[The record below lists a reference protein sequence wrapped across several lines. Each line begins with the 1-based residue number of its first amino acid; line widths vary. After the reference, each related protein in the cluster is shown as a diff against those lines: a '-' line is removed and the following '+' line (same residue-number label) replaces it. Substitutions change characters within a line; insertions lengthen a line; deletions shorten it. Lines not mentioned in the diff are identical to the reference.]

1 MGAMFNKIGGFGN
14 IGKVASEVDDKGEKE
29 RELDSVERQSVA
41 IYDENLGIQKKRMA
55 HLKETVENDK
65 ALNIGDDTYAMGF
78 KAMHLDTMT
87 EMNLNMCDVHDAFQ
101 AALSVFF
108 IQFTLIGILALIVFT
123 QDEGFSIKLPPNL
136 AVLAARFV
144 CSILMHLQVEGDMRQ
159 GLSMMKYV
167 CNHSKDFS
175 NPFYAFCV
183 ALMQCLGGMG
193 AEIFC
198 ILFLCSLTD
207 PIMILI
213 RFVAFAS
220 IGKVDDFYAS
230 ALSPDHKMKKDSE
243 DMMITKH
250 RRDTQEDK

>member
-1 MGAMFNKIGGFGN
+1 
-14 IGKVASEVDDKGEKE
+14 
-29 RELDSVERQSVA
+29 
-41 IYDENLGIQKKRMA
+41 
-55 HLKETVENDK
+55 
-65 ALNIGDDTYAMGF
+65 
-78 KAMHLDTMT
+78 
-87 EMNLNMCDVHDAFQ
+87 
-101 AALSVFF
+101 
-108 IQFTLIGILALIVFT
+108 
-123 QDEGFSIKLPPNL
+123 
-136 AVLAARFV
+136 
-144 CSILMHLQVEGDMRQ
+144 
-159 GLSMMKYV
+159 MMKYV
-167 CNHSKDFS
+167 CNHSKDFC

-243 DMMITKH
+243 DIMIVNH